1 VNFPNVDLPV
11 LHAGSHRIV
20 NVHKNVPGVLREI
33 NGIVSEI
40 GANIEAQSL
49 STDPNIGYLVM
60 DMAKG
65 EAAKVCDRISK
76 LETSIKT
83 RVLF

>member
-1 VNFPNVDLPV
+1 
-11 LHAGSHRIV
+11 
-20 NVHKNVPGVLREI
+20 VPGVLREI

-49 STDPNIGYLVM
+49 STDQNIGYLVM

-65 EAAKVCDRISK
+65 EAQTVASRIAK